1 MHTKP
6 KRILDGVLFPYT
18 FEQIRQYCATDFNN
32 RIRPINKVNSEIEN

>member
-6 KRILDGVLFPYT
+6 KRILHGVLFPYT
-18 FEQIRQYCATDFNN
+18 FEQIRQYCVTDFNN